1 MSARPSSPKIET
13 DFLVVGSGVA
23 GLRAAIELS
32 RAGRVLMLTK
42 GHPLESNSM
51 YAQGGVA
58 VALSEEDDVGSHLT
72 DTLKAGHGLC
82 RREAVRVLV
91 EEGPERI
98 QELIAW
104 GAKFDKIGKRFA
116 FTREAA
122 HSRSRMR
129 RARGDAASAACACGK
144 CGSHG

>member
-1 MSARPSSPKIET
+1 
-13 DFLVVGSGVA
+13 
-23 GLRAAIELS
+23 
-32 RAGRVLMLTK
+32 
-42 GHPLESNSM
+42 M

-82 RREAVRVLV
+82 RREAVRILV

-104 GAKFDKIGKRFA
+104 GRSS
-116 FTREAA
+116 TRSVNG
-122 HSRSRMR
+122 SRSP
-129 RARGDAASAACACGK
+129 AKPHTAGAASSVRGAMLPAMKWCAR
-144 CGSHG
+144 SWPMRPDNRAFSD